1 MNEIVMKA
9 DKRAIYSITGASY
22 FICCQIG
29 WRFMPDSVDIVA
41 FNFNKSLL
49 TQLHHKFEMAWFN
62 FLKFTQQQGFTSRKK
77 IWSCEKIY

>member
-1 MNEIVMKA
+1 MPQQVMELIATSTPFCTVHHISDMNEIVMKA

-41 FNFNKSLL
+41 FNFNKS
-49 TQLHHKFEMAWFN
+49 
-62 FLKFTQQQGFTSRKK
+62 
-77 IWSCEKIY
+77 